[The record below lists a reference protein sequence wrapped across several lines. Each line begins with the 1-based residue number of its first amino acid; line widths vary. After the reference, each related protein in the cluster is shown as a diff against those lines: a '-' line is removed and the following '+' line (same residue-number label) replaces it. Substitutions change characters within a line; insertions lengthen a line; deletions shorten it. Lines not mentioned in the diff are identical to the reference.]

1 MPEFTEEM
9 LKSLGEKAINF
20 GIDILIAL
28 VILFIGK
35 KVIKLLNKI
44 VKKVFDKVNLDVG
57 VEKFLMS
64 LINLAL
70 YAILIVIIA
79 KQVGFDTA
87 SLITVIGSAGL
98 AIGLALQG
106 SLSNFAGGVLIL
118 VLKPFRVGDYIVD
131 GGTGLEGTVEDIDIF
146 YTKLATPDN
155 KSVCIPNGSL
165 SNSGITNVSAKG
177 KRRLDFTVG
186 IGYTSD
192 IKLAK
197 KLITD
202 VISKREK
209 VLKDE
214 DVTVFVGNLGE
225 SSVDIGFRCWVNGA
239 DYWTEKWE
247 ILEEVKLTFDANG
260 IEIPFNQLDVH
271 MKNS

>member
-9 LKSLGEKAINF
+9 LKSLGEKAVNF
-20 GIDILIAL
+20 GIDIIIAL
-28 VILFIGK
+28 IILFIGK
-35 KVIKLLNKI
+35 KVIKLLNKL
-44 VKKVFDKVNLDVG
+44 VKKIFDKVNIDLG

-70 YAILIVIIA
+70 YAILIIMIA
-79 KQVGFDTA
+79 KQIGFDTA

-118 VLKPFRVGDYIVD
+118 VLKPFHVGDYIID
-131 GGTGLEGTVEDIDIF
+131 SGTGLEGVVEDIDIF
-146 YTKLATPDN
+146 YTKLATGDN
-155 KSVCIPNGSL
+155 KSVCIPNGAL

-177 KRRLDFTVG
+177 ERRLDFTVG

-197 KLITD
+197 QLVTEI
-202 VISKREK
+202 ISKREK
-209 VLKDE
+209 VLQNKGI
-214 DVTVFVGNLGE
+214 TVFVGNLGE
-225 SSVDIGFRCWVNGA
+225 SSVDIGFRCWVNGS
-239 DYWTEKWE
+239 DYWSEKWA
-247 ILEEVKLTFDANG
+247 ILEEVKLAFDANG

>member
-9 LKSLGEKAINF
+9 LKGLGEKAINF
-20 GIDILIAL
+20 GIDVLVAL
-28 VILFIGK
+28 VILFIGR
-35 KVIKLLNKI
+35 KVIKLLDKL
-44 VKKVFDKVNLDVG
+44 VKKIFDKIEIDLG

-70 YAILIVIIA
+70 YAILIIMIA

-98 AIGLALQG
+98 AVGLALQG

-155 KSVCIPNGSL
+155 KSICIPNGSL

-177 KRRLDFTVG
+177 ERRLDFTVG
-186 IGYTSD
+186 IGYTAD

-197 KLITD
+197 QLITD
-202 VISKREK
+202 IIAKREN
-209 VLKDE
+209 VLKNK

>member
-9 LKSLGEKAINF
+9 LKSLGEKAVNF
-20 GIDILIAL
+20 VIDVIIAL
-28 VILFIGK
+28 IILFIGK
-35 KVIKLLNKI
+35 KVIKLLNKL
-44 VKKVFDKVNLDVG
+44 VKKIFDKVNFDLG

-70 YAILIVIIA
+70 YAILIIMIA
-79 KQVGFDTA
+79 KQIGFDTA

-118 VLKPFRVGDYIVD
+118 VLKPFHVGDYIVD
-131 GGTGLEGTVEDIDIF
+131 SGTGLEGVVEDIDIF
-146 YTKLATPDN
+146 YTKLATGDN
-155 KSVCIPNGSL
+155 KRVCIPNGAL

-177 KRRLDFTVG
+177 VRRLDFTVG

-197 KLITD
+197 QLVTD
-202 VISKREK
+202 IVSSHEK
-209 VLKDE
+209 VLLDKG
-214 DVTVFVGNLGE
+214 VTVFVGNLGE
-225 SSVDIGFRCWVNGA
+225 SSVDIGFRCWVNGS
-239 DYWTEKWE
+239 DYWKEKWA
-247 ILEEVKLTFDANG
+247 ILEEVKLAFDANG
-260 IEIPFNQLDVH
+260 IEIPYNQIDVH
-271 MKNS
+271 MKN

>member
-9 LKSLGEKAINF
+9 LKGFGEKAINF
-20 GIDILIAL
+20 GIDVLIAL

-35 KVIKLLNKI
+35 KIIKLVSKLIRKL
-44 VKKVFDKVNLDVG
+44 FDKINLDTG

-64 LINLAL
+64 LINIAL
-70 YAILIVIIA
+70 YAILVVMIA
-79 KQVGFDTA
+79 KQIGFDTA

-118 VLKPFRVGDYIVD
+118 VLKPFRIGDYIVD
-131 GGTGLEGTVEDIDIF
+131 GGTGLEGVVEDIDIF

-155 KSVCIPNGSL
+155 KSICIPNGSL

-177 KRRLDFTVG
+177 KRRIDFTVG

-197 KLITD
+197 QLITD
-202 VISKREK
+202 IMAGREK
-209 VLKDE
+209 VLKE
-214 DVTVFVGNLGE
+214 EGLTVFVDTLGD
-225 SSVDIGFRCWVNGA
+225 SAINIGFRCWVNGA

-247 ILEEVKLTFDANG
+247 ILEEVKLTFDAKG
-260 IEIPFNQLDVH
+260 IEIPFNQIDVH

>member
-9 LKSLGEKAINF
+9 LKGLGEKAINF
-20 GIDILIAL
+20 GIDILIAV

-35 KVIKLLNKI
+35 KVIKLLNKL
-44 VKKVFDKVNLDVG
+44 VKKVFDKVNLDLG

-64 LINLAL
+64 IINLAL
-70 YAILIVIIA
+70 HAILIIMLA
-79 KQVGFDTA
+79 KQIGFDTA

-131 GGTGLEGTVEDIDIF
+131 GGTGLEGVVEDIDIF
-146 YTKLATPDN
+146 YTKLATGDN

-177 KRRLDFTVG
+177 ERRLDFTVG

-197 KLITD
+197 QLITD
-202 VISKREK
+202 IIAKREK
-209 VLKDE
+209 VLQDKGI
-214 DVTVFVGNLGE
+214 TVFVGNLGE

-239 DYWTEKWE
+239 DYWAEKWA

>member
-9 LKSLGEKAINF
+9 LKGLGEKAINF
-20 GIDILIAL
+20 GLDILIAL

-35 KVIKLLNKI
+35 KIIKLLNKI
-44 VKKVFDKVNLDVG
+44 VKRIFDKVNLDLG

-70 YAILIVIIA
+70 YAILIIMIA
-79 KQVGFDTA
+79 KQIGFDTA

-131 GGTGLEGTVEDIDIF
+131 GGTGLEGVVEDIDIF

-177 KRRLDFTVG
+177 ERRLDFTVG

-197 KLITD
+197 QLITD
-202 VISKREK
+202 IIAKREK
-209 VLKDE
+209 VLKDK

>member
-35 KVIKLLNKI
+35 KIIKFLNKL
-44 VKKVFDKVNLDVG
+44 VKKIFDKTELDVG

-131 GGTGLEGTVEDIDIF
+131 GGTGLEGIVEDIDIF

-209 VLKDE
+209 VLKDD